1 MLPFRQESGFTR
13 RQLLRLLILGPVLRA
28 SAAEPAEPRRQGGT
42 QSRIPAQREITA
54 GRWRTWLVPSVRALH
69 PAPVP
74 SRISLQGR
82 AEFEEL
88 HDLQARRSDLIR
100 ILVEFWEPQG
110 GIPRWSQILLD
121 TIRVT
126 RTDPVRASR
135 ALALIYTAVADAAI
149 CAWDAKFTHNRP
161 QPSTL
166 DPRLT
171 SLAQSDYLLPPY
183 PSEHGAIAGAAA
195 TVLNELFPR
204 QTALVHGRRMSFDEA
219 SSEAGA
225 SRLWAGANYRSDVEA
240 GFAIGRAVGRLAVA
254 RGRSDGSDA
263 VWDAAT
269 QPGRP
274 LGPQYWMPAPP
285 ANIFPPLYPL
295 AGTWKPWLMRF
306 GGEFRSPIAPAHQG
320 VFPSARFLVE
330 TMEVKQTIDNLAPEQ
345 LTIARFW
352 ADDLGTSY
360 TPPGH
365 WAQIAT
371 EQVVATQVSTPRAAR
386 ALALIGAG
394 LADSAIACWHDKYA
408 YWVLRPITAIRTLAR
423 QQFYDPNFLTPV
435 VTPPF
440 PAYTSGHSTFSGCSA
455 EVLEY
460 LFPEGRTA
468 DAFGRMVPFQ
478 EAAEQAAVSR
488 LYGGI
493 HYRSDNEHGL
503 RCGRRIADL
512 VIRRARSDGA
522 P

>member
-1 MLPFRQESGFTR
+1 M
-13 RQLLRLLILGPVLRA
+13 
-28 SAAEPAEPRRQGGT
+28 
-42 QSRIPAQREITA
+42 
-54 GRWRTWLVPSVRALH
+54 
-69 PAPVP
+69 P

-126 RTDPVRASR
+126 RTDPMRASR
-135 ALALIYTAVADAAI
+135 ALALFYTAVADATI
-149 CAWDAKFTHNRP
+149 CAWDAKFTYNRP

-171 SLAQSDYLLPPY
+171 SLAQSDYLLPSY

-195 TVLNELFPR
+195 TILNELFPG

-219 SSEAGA
+219 SSEAGV

-263 VWDAAT
+263 VWDAAA

-274 LGPQYWMPAPP
+274 LGPQGWVPTFPAY
-285 ANIFPPLYPL
+285 IFPPLYPL
-295 AGTWKPWLMRF
+295 ADTWKPWLMRF
-306 GGEFRSPIAPAHQG
+306 GGELRSPTPPAHQG
-320 VFPSARFLVE
+320 VFPSAQFLAE
-330 TMEVKQTIDNLAPEQ
+330 TMEVKQTVDNLTPEQ
-345 LTIARFW
+345 LAIARFW
-352 ADDLGTSY
+352 ADDPGASY
-360 TPPGH
+360 TPAGH
-365 WAQIAT
+365 WVQIAT
-371 EQVVATQVSTPRAAR
+371 EQVVAAQVSTPRAAR
-386 ALALIGAG
+386 ALGLIGAG

-408 YWVLRPITAIRTLAR
+408 YWVLRPITAIRTLAG
-423 QQFYDPNFLTPV
+423 QPFYDPNFLTPV

-455 EVLEY
+455 AVLEY

-468 DAFGRMVPFQ
+468 DAFGRTVPFR

-503 RCGRRIADL
+503 RCGRSIADL
-512 VIRRARSDGA
+512 VIRRAQSDGGA
-522 P
+522 L